1 MPGEQLP
8 LDLEGL
14 EPYTPPAP
22 PPPPPKQQ
30 PWEPPPRPARQPK
43 PEAPVAKPFSYTQA
57 LGEVVRD
64 VIATLPELAHVDQ
77 SRILLAISQAR
88 QASKHGV
95 YATCMPLRFEGGAKE
110 SVYNGRRYA
119 WPVLHHEEREILYL
133 IYFTLPRFHEEQD
146 YPEKLAT
153 IIHELYHISPQFNG
167 DLRRFPGKNFAHGSS
182 RESYHAA
189 MRQLAKRYLATSPR
203 AESFEFLKEPFGG
216 LLKRPSGVVG
226 FSIARPRPELVPPV
240 GKSSK

>member
-95 YATCMPLRFEGGAKE
+95 YATCMPLRFEGGVKE

-133 IYFTLPRFHEEQD
+133 IRNEHVETVADVLLRRTTIAITGALSLSALD
-146 YPEKLAT
+146 AVLGLLAT
-153 IIHELYHISPQFNG
+153 ERNWSPARRANERSTFLAELA
-167 DLRRFPGKNFAHGSS
+167 DKHGLDEATLSS
-182 RESYHAA
+182 RDES
-189 MRQLAKRYLATSPR
+189 RNAKWPAT
-203 AESFEFLKEPFGG
+203 
-216 LLKRPSGVVG
+216 
-226 FSIARPRPELVPPV
+226 
-240 GKSSK
+240 KSA